1 MHLGRQRECKNIHP
15 GLNLA
20 RVQKDSW
27 GRRGWM
33 EGIGKSDDDFS
44 IERIIFSTVDDGAKV
59 GGPFCDQIERS
70 TRGVCLRS

>member
-1 MHLGRQRECKNIHP
+1 
-15 GLNLA
+15 
-20 RVQKDSW
+20 
-27 GRRGWM
+27 M